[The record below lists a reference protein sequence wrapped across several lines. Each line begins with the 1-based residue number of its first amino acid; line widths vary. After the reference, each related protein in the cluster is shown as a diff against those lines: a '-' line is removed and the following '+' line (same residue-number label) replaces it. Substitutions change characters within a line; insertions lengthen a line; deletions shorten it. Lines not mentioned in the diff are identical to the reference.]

1 MLSRVLQRTTR
12 SLTGAVDRA
21 VLERVLTPL
30 PAAREPIESLSH
42 SERIAALQTF
52 AAFYDRPEH
61 FTPETRFFSRSAAPQ
76 LRERA
81 VRRFGRQ
88 RPRRRQGEVIDLSW
102 SSGFEPLW
110 SEPSAAASFASVLEG
125 LDRDAHAQL
134 SRSIRSLRECE
145 RRLGLQLRYGAGEP
159 ANQTMWARWFRHRNG
174 PRPCAVILHGYLG
187 GTLAVE
193 EYMWPIQA
201 LFDRGLDI
209 VLTVLPMH
217 GARAGVRGRFRL
229 PGFPA
234 VDPRL
239 AVEGFRQLVHEHL
252 TLFDYLLDG
261 RVSALGV
268 MGMSLGGY
276 SAALLGTLDPRL
288 QFGVFYMPL
297 ASVADFALRTGRMV
311 GDEAEQREQAA
322 LLERVYRCV
331 SPLARPSR
339 LPRGKTLVLAG
350 EADQITGLPHGNQLV
365 EQFGASFCTYA
376 GSHIL
381 PLGRDAAFDA
391 AWRMLELA

>member
-1 MLSRVLQRTTR
+1 MFTRAFQQTTR
-12 SLTGAVDRA
+12 SLIGAVDRA

-42 SERIAALQTF
+42 SERMAALTAF
-52 AAFYDRPEH
+52 AAFYDRSEH
-61 FTPETRFFSRSAAPQ
+61 FGPETAFFSRSASPEPQ
-76 LRERA
+76 ERA
-81 VRRFGRQ
+81 VRRFGRH
-88 RPRRRQGEVIDLSW
+88 GEVVDLSW
-102 SSGFEPLW
+102 SSGFESLW
-110 SEPSAAASFASVLEG
+110 SERSAAAYFANVPGASHE
-125 LDRDAHAQL
+125 HAEL
-134 SRSIRSLRECE
+134 SRSVNTLRQCE
-145 RRLGLQLRYGAGEP
+145 QRLGIQLRYGRGQP
-159 ANQTMWARWFRHRNG
+159 ANQTMWARWFRHRKA

-193 EYMWPIQA
+193 EYMWPIQT
-201 LFDRGLDI
+201 LFDRGLDVI
-209 VLTVLPMH
+209 LTVLPNH
-217 GARAGVRGRFRL
+217 GVRAGIRGRFRL

-261 RVSALGV
+261 RVSSLGL

-276 SAALLGTLDPRL
+276 SAALLSTLDPRL
-288 QFGVFYMPL
+288 RFGVFYMPL

-311 GDEAEQREQAA
+311 GSEREQRQQAT

-331 SPLARPSR
+331 SPLARPSL
-339 LPRGKTLVLAG
+339 LPSGKTLVLAG
-350 EADQITGLPHGNQLV
+350 EADLITGLPHGNQLV
-365 EQFGASFCTYA
+365 EQFGATFCTYA

-381 PLGRDAAFDA
+381 PLGREAAFDA
-391 AWRMLELA
+391 AWRLLDLA

>member
-1 MLSRVLQRTTR
+1 MFTRAFQETTR
-12 SLTGAVDRA
+12 SLIGAVDRA
-21 VLERVLTPL
+21 VLARVLTPL
-30 PAAREPIESLSH
+30 PAAREAIESLSH
-42 SERIAALQTF
+42 SERMAALTAF
-52 AAFYDRPEH
+52 AAFYDRSEH
-61 FTPETRFFSRSAAPQ
+61 FTPETSFFSRSASPNLQ
-76 LRERA
+76 ERA

-88 RPRRRQGEVIDLSW
+88 GEVVDLSW

-110 SEPSAAASFASVLEG
+110 SERSAAAYFANTLGADVSDSV
-125 LDRDAHAQL
+125 HT
-134 SRSIRSLRECE
+134 LRRCE
-145 RRLGLQLRYGAGEP
+145 ERLGIQLRYGHGQP
-159 ANQTMWARWFRHRNG
+159 ANQTMWARWFRHCKA

-193 EYMWPIQA
+193 EYMWPIQI
-201 LFDRGLDI
+201 LFDRGLDVI
-209 VLTVLPMH
+209 LTVLPMH
-217 GARAGVRGRFRL
+217 GVRAGIRGRFRL

-261 RVSALGV
+261 RVSSLGL

-276 SAALLGTLDPRL
+276 SAALLSTLDPRL
-288 QFGVFYMPL
+288 RFGVFYMPL

-311 GDEAEQREQAA
+311 GSEREQREQAT

-331 SPLARPSR
+331 SPLARPSL

-350 EADQITGLPHGNQLV
+350 EADLITGLAHGRQLV
-365 EQFGASFCTYA
+365 AQFEATCCTYA

-381 PLGRDAAFDA
+381 PLGREAAFDA
-391 AWRMLELA
+391 VWRMLELT